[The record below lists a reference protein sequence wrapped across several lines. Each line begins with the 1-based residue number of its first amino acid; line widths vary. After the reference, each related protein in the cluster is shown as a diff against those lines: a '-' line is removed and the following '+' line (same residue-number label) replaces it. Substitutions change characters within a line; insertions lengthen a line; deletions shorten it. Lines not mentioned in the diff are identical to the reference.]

1 MIKHFIVAQ
10 VDYADGATSRN
21 VESVIDDESEA
32 VLYAEE
38 LEKSMNDNKTDN
50 VTQVLVFVERK
61 DV

>member
-10 VDYADGATSRN
+10 VDYTDGPTSRN

-32 VLYAEE
+32 ILYAEE
-38 LEKSMNDNKTDN
+38 LEKSMNDNKPDY